1 MPGTKIINIQ
11 KSDSFEEI
19 ERIFSTAEATEVI
32 FIFPRGT
39 IFANQPVYFE
49 QLKKTADQLGKKIS
63 IVTSDHFLVQT
74 AAAQGITILQGPSPR
89 IPRPRTASAP
99 LPDET
104 VATSASDNT
113 VGASEIRISRGQ
125 DDREERYE
133 TTEEPDYDV
142 ELAAARLPSDDT
154 ADKPRRPRVMRDI
167 VRGSVAAHQLD
178 IKEEKNHL
186 LPLKI

>member
-1 MPGTKIINIQ
+1 MAGTKIINIQ

-19 ERIFSTAEATEVI
+19 ERIFATAEAAEVI

-89 IPRPRTASAP
+89 IPHPKT
-99 LPDET
+99 
-104 VATSASDNT
+104 
-113 VGASEIRISRGQ
+113 ISR
-125 DDREERYE
+125 
-133 TTEEPDYDV
+133 
-142 ELAAARLPSDDT
+142 PSDVDFDSDS
-154 ADKPRRPRVMRDI
+154 A
-167 VRGSVAAHQLD
+167 VR
-178 IKEEKNHL
+178 IT
-186 LPLKI
+186 